1 MPEAILLRK
10 VTSADLPIFY
20 EHQRDPVAVQM
31 AAFPSRER
39 EAFMAHWQKLQVDQS
54 VILRTIL
61 FEGQVAGTVMSFM
74 QAGKRQVGYW
84 IAREHWGKGI
94 ATTALKEFLGQVKTR
109 PLYAHVAQHNAASLR
124 VLEKCGFQIIGEEAG
139 PPGGSGEAVMD
150 YVLKLE
156 AVRPGRR

>member
-10 VTSADLPIFY
+10 VASADLPIFY

-124 VLEKCGFQIIGEEAG
+124 VLEKCGFRIIGEEAG
-139 PPGGSGEAVMD
+139 PPVGSGEAVMD

-156 AVRPGRR
+156 AVPPGRR